1 MRDLRK
7 KHGLTTHGMIA
18 PVDVIDHLYTL
29 DKLKQELFAGVFG
42 GSILD
47 PDHIGNLFDALQAP
61 MKDELIGAIVYFK
74 EHVTS
79 ILRRAAA
86 PPWVPPA
93 AARAAEGGGYDFVD
107 SNAHKPQNAAVRIWC
122 ADIETLRLCLLWFA
136 CRQLT
141 PDNQRLIGSKPFNV
155 ADAESDPR
163 TFQAFAWHNRNSG
176 NKMLEFDEPQFV
188 SFDGNRASL
197 APPSP
202 ASATTPGGP
211 NDLLGRIDEKAE
223 LAALMTG
230 LVPPSSAQAADDPFS
245 VGPPPVP
252 IVAAK
257 KWEIQIGGLAG
268 IEVCDKNGQLVIK
281 RVAPQ
286 ITQSLGGNAPAP
298 DDVINTLNGFPPPD
312 GMTSMAFCAVVSQ
325 QPPPIRIG
333 FERK

>member
-18 PVDVIDHLYTL
+18 PVDVIDHLYTSSTSSNRSSSRACL
-29 DKLKQELFAGVFG
+29 GVRSLTRTISKLVRRAPGADEGRADRRDRVLQGARHFDSAG
-42 GSILD
+42 
-47 PDHIGNLFDALQAP
+47 
-61 MKDELIGAIVYFK
+61 
-74 EHVTS
+74 
-79 ILRRAAA
+79 AAA

-155 ADAESDPR
+155 ADAEADPR

-188 SFDGNRASL
+188 SFDGSRASL
-197 APPSP
+197 APPPP

-211 NDLLGRIDEKAE
+211 TIFSGGSTRKE
-223 LAALMTG
+223 LAR
-230 LVPPSSAQAADDPFS
+230 S
-245 VGPPPVP
+245 
-252 IVAAK
+252 
-257 KWEIQIGGLAG
+257 
-268 IEVCDKNGQLVIK
+268 
-281 RVAPQ
+281 
-286 ITQSLGGNAPAP
+286 
-298 DDVINTLNGFPPPD
+298 
-312 GMTSMAFCAVVSQ
+312 
-325 QPPPIRIG
+325 
-333 FERK
+333 